1 MKDNIKIVIAD
12 DHPLFRRGLRQMIET
27 DLRLKIVGEADDGEI
42 ALQRI
47 QETKAEIA
55 ILDVAMPNKDGFEVV
70 RALREQQV
78 PVEVIFLTMH
88 KDERFLNAALDL
100 GVKGYVLKDSA
111 LLEIADA
118 IRAVSAGHNY
128 ISPALSTYLVKRSS
142 SNPFAESSPQQSKF
156 DLLTSTERHVLKLI
170 AAYKTSKEIA
180 AELFISTRTV
190 EHHRANIS
198 QKLELRGSHALL
210 QFAVKHQAQL

>member
-1 MKDNIKIVIAD
+1 MKADIKIVIAD

-27 DLRLKIVGEADDGEI
+27 DLRLKIIGEAEDGEI

-118 IRAVSAGHNY
+118 IRAVSAGQNY

-142 SNPFAESSPQQSKF
+142 NRSAESSMQKSKL
-156 DLLTSTERHVLKLI
+156 DLLTSTERHILKLI
-170 AAYKTSKEIA
+170 SAYKTSREIA

-190 EHHRANIS
+190 EHHRANIN
-198 QKLELRGSHALL
+198 QKLELKGSHALL

>member
-1 MKDNIKIVIAD
+1 MKADIKIVIAN

-47 QETKAEIA
+47 QETEAEIA

-70 RALREQQV
+70 QALREQKV

>member
-1 MKDNIKIVIAD
+1 MKADIKIVIAD

-27 DLRLKIVGEADDGEI
+27 DLRLKIVGEADDGES

-118 IRAVSAGHNY
+118 IRAVSAGQNY

-142 SNPFAESSPQQSKF
+142 NRSAESSMQKSKL
-156 DLLTSTERHVLKLI
+156 DLLTSTERHILKLI
-170 AAYKTSKEIA
+170 SAYKTSREIA

-190 EHHRANIS
+190 EHHRANIN
-198 QKLELRGSHALL
+198 QKLELKGSPALL

>member
-1 MKDNIKIVIAD
+1 MNADIKIVIAD

-100 GVKGYVLKDSA
+100 GVKG
-111 LLEIADA
+111 
-118 IRAVSAGHNY
+118 
-128 ISPALSTYLVKRSS
+128 
-142 SNPFAESSPQQSKF
+142 
-156 DLLTSTERHVLKLI
+156 
-170 AAYKTSKEIA
+170 
-180 AELFISTRTV
+180 
-190 EHHRANIS
+190 
-198 QKLELRGSHALL
+198 
-210 QFAVKHQAQL
+210 

>member
-1 MKDNIKIVIAD
+1 MKADIKIVIAD

-27 DLRLKIVGEADDGEI
+27 DLRLEIVGEAGDGET

-47 QETKAEIA
+47 QETKADIA

-70 RALREQQV
+70 RALRERQMA
-78 PVEVIFLTMH
+78 VEVIFLTMH
-88 KDERFLNAALDL
+88 KDERFLNTALDL

-118 IRAVSAGHNY
+118 IKAVSAGQNY
-128 ISPALSTYLVKRSS
+128 ISPALSTHLVKRSS
-142 SNPFAESSPQQSKF
+142 NRFAEPALQKSKL
-156 DLLTSTERHVLKLI
+156 DVLTSTERHILKLI
-170 AAYKTSKEIA
+170 AAYKTNKEIA
-180 AELFISTRTV
+180 AELFISIRTV

-198 QKLELRGSHALL
+198 TKLELKGSHALL
-210 QFAVKHQAQL
+210 QFAVKQQTQL